1 MIILLKNKN
10 RQLSFCQLRL
20 HVVESCL
27 SVGGSLKNFVEF
39 RVPFVYIRQMVEHHL
54 EAFL

>member
-27 SVGGSLKNFVEF
+27 SVGGSLKNVVEF